1 MLKTIK
7 NLFKKSETRVVY
19 DRLKKLSNQF
29 NNREFDTNLGK
40 RKIEIDAYKGVILL
54 TYIDYDNVPLF
65 AIVSSKKEYGILH
78 KEGVDEL
85 AIFSALYE
93 IEQILAVER
102 NEEASVLTLGGL
114 YRWY

>member
-1 MLKTIK
+1 MLKAIK
-7 NLFKKSETRVVY
+7 NLFKKSETRVIY

-29 NNREFDTNLGK
+29 DSREFDTNLGK
-40 RKIEIDAYKGVILL
+40 RRVETGGYERVACL
-54 TYIDYDNVPLF
+54 TYVDYDDVPLF
-65 AIVSSKKEYGILH
+65 TVISSKDEYGILC